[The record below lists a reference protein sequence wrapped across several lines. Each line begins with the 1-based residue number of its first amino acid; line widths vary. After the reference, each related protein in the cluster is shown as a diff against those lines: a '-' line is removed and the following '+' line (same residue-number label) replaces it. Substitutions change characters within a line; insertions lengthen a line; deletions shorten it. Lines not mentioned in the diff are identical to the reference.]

1 MIEIKN
7 LCISFDEK
15 EILKNISVNFMKNKI
30 TAIIGQSGSGKTTL
44 LNSICLLN
52 DTYKGEIFF
61 ESQNIKTIKKEILRK
76 NIGMLLQNAT
86 PFPMSILQ
94 NLTYA
99 PIYHGVKDKDVL
111 NDFAVK
117 LLKECSLYDEVK
129 DKLDKSALSLS
140 GGQKQRLCLARTL
153 SVNPKVLLLDE
164 PCSSLDINNT
174 KIIENTLL
182 SLSKNHTIIIITH
195 NLSQA
200 KRIADKIVFMQDG
213 KIIEQGDK
221 DELFTNPKSKEL
233 KKYLEDI

>member
-7 LCISFDEK
+7 LCVSFDEK

-44 LNSICLLN
+44 LNTISLIN
-52 DTYKGEIFF
+52 EDYAGEIFF

-76 NIGMLLQNAT
+76 NIGILLQNAT

-111 NDFAVK
+111 NDLVVK

-221 DELFTNPKSKEL
+221 GELFTNPKSKEL

>member
-7 LCISFDEK
+7 LCVSFDGK

-44 LNSICLLN
+44 LNTISLIN
-52 DTYKGEIFF
+52 EYYAGEIFF

-76 NIGMLLQNAT
+76 DIGMLLQNAT

-99 PIYHGVKDKDVL
+99 PIYHGIKDKDIL
-111 NDFAVK
+111 NDLVVK

-182 SLSKNHTIIIITH
+182 SLSKNHTTIIITH

-221 DELFTNPKSKEL
+221 DELFANPKSKEL

>member
-7 LCISFDEK
+7 LCVSFDEK

-44 LNSICLLN
+44 LNTISLIN
-52 DTYKGEIFF
+52 EDYAGEIFF

-99 PIYHGVKDKDVL
+99 PIYHGIKDKDIL
-111 NDFAVK
+111 NDLVVK

-129 DKLDKSALSLS
+129 DKLDKSALTLS

-200 KRIADKIVFMQDG
+200 KRIAGKIVFMQDG

-221 DELFTNPKSKEL
+221 DELFANPKSKEL

>member
-7 LCISFDEK
+7 LYVSLNQK
-15 EILKNISVNFMKNKI
+15 EILKNINIDFEKNKI

-44 LNSICLLN
+44 LNTISLIN
-52 DTYKGEIFF
+52 ENYNGEIFF
-61 ESQNIKTIKKEILRK
+61 ENQNIKTIKKDILRK

-99 PIYHGVKDKDVL
+99 PIYHGIKDKKAL
-111 NDFAVK
+111 NNLAIN
-117 LLKECSLYDEVK
+117 LLKECNLYDEVK
-129 DKLDKSALSLS
+129 DELNKSALILS

-174 KIIENTLL
+174 KIIEKTLL
-182 SLSKNHTIIIITH
+182 NLVKNHTIIIITH

-213 KIIEQGDK
+213 KIIEYGDK
-221 DELFTNPKSKEL
+221 NELFNNPKSEKLKEYL
-233 KKYLEDI
+233 KNI

>member
-7 LCISFDEK
+7 LCVSFDEK

-44 LNSICLLN
+44 LNTISLIN
-52 DTYKGEIFF
+52 EDYAGEIFF

-86 PFPMSILQ
+86 SFPMSILQ

-99 PIYHGVKDKDVL
+99 PIYHGIKDKDVL
-111 NDFAVK
+111 NDLVVK

>member
-7 LCISFDEK
+7 LCVSFDEK

-44 LNSICLLN
+44 LNTISLIN
-52 DTYKGEIFF
+52 EDYAGEIFF

-111 NDFAVK
+111 NDLVVK
-117 LLKECSLYDEVK
+117 LLKECSLYNEVK
-129 DKLDKSALSLS
+129 DKLDKSALTLS

-182 SLSKNHTIIIITH
+182 SLSKNHTTIIITH

-221 DELFTNPKSKEL
+221 DELFTNPKSKDL